1 MVSTLNNV
9 HFKECGFRSWSRIA
23 IVATC
28 LTSLDD
34 IVSKTWKKDGKDRL
48 RKKCSNTVCN
58 FCSQAEFILPPVGVI
73 VESNFLLNS
82 HNHSTAPLI
91 ILIFDSTCVTVFCS
105 HLYKIDLCLGLKN
118 WTWVSSLAEKGTEGT
133 DDSRYLQETSRGEN
147 HRASLW
153 VLVWPVLGM
162 KNTRRWYFYLEN
174 THPFEAVGS
183 KQGQDSA
190 K

>member
-1 MVSTLNNV
+1 MVSTLMNNV

-34 IVSKTWKKDGKDRL
+34 IVSKTWKKTDWGKSAQTL
-48 RKKCSNTVCN
+48 FVN

-73 VESNFLLNS
+73 VESNFLLKS

-133 DDSRYLQETSRGEN
+133 DDSRYLQETSSGES
-147 HRASLW
+147 HLASLW
-153 VLVWPVLGM
+153 VLVWPFLGM